1 MSRFPLNWRQWP
13 ALRDVRLWLLAAALL
28 LALIAW
34 TGPGISVPMSR
45 ADVLV
50 VVDLTGSMNV
60 RDVELGGRPASRLDL
75 AKAAVQRLATRLPCG
90 SRVGLGIFAERR
102 AFILSEPVDACANYA
117 PLAGSIA
124 AFNWRMA
131 WEGDSRIARG
141 LFDALDM
148 ARELDLNLLFLTDGH
163 EAPPLPASGRMSY
176 HGTPGDVSGLVV
188 GVGGRIPAP
197 IPKFDEDGYEIGVW
211 SEHEVDQVNRLDVRH
226 LGSNPRHVQ
235 PQDEEGV
242 APRNEHLSSVREDYL
257 RELAQETGL
266 GYRHLDHVDAL
277 APALM
282 ANAHLRREPGRLD
295 LTWPLAT
302 LAWLLLASAYLWP
315 LLARN
320 PLHSLRLRFPRFTSR
335 TFTPHNTT
343 SPL

>member
-1 MSRFPLNWRQWP
+1 VSGFAIRARQWP
-13 ALRDVRLWLLAAALL
+13 ALRDVRLWLLVAALA
-28 LALIAW
+28 LALVAW
-34 TGPGISVPMSR
+34 TGPGITVPMSR

-50 VVDLTGSMNV
+50 VADLTGSMNV

-75 AKAAVQRLATRLPCG
+75 AKAATQRLMTQLPCG
-90 SRVGLGIFAERR
+90 SRVALGIFAERR

-117 PLAGSIA
+117 PLAGSIHA
-124 AFNWRMA
+124 LNWRMA
-131 WEGDSRIARG
+131 WEGDSRISRG
-141 LFDALDM
+141 LFDAIDM
-148 ARELDLNLLFLTDGH
+148 ARELDVNLIFLTDGH
-163 EAPPLPASGRMSY
+163 EAPPLPASGRMAF
-176 HGTPGDVSGLVV
+176 HGTAGETGGLVV

-226 LGSNPRHVQ
+226 LGSNPRLVQ
-235 PQDEEGV
+235 SDDESS
-242 APRNEHLSSVREDYL
+242 APRNEHLSNVREDYL

-266 GYRHLDHVDAL
+266 GYRYLDRSDAL

-295 LTWPLAT
+295 LTWPLAA
-302 LAWLLLASAYLWP
+302 LAWLLLAGAYLWP
-315 LLARN
+315 LLARK
-320 PLHSLRLRFPRFTSR
+320 PLQSLRIRIPKFT
-335 TFTPHNTT
+335 TPQNNT